1 MKTTI
6 GILISSTLALG
17 VAAGE
22 CQRIEIAELK
32 AASGKPYVVVDG
44 GFAPDGKQYIDRD
57 YTFNYIPEFLK
68 GATLIQTAGDDK
80 FFVEDKLTLSFRVS
94 APVTVYIVYGDKLRV
109 LPAWLRNWTDTRW
122 KVTRKDTN
130 ATTLKGYFTLFAKDF
145 PAGEIRL
152 LGNLSNKMAN
162 DPAFKKLKGSTY
174 CMYSVVVAP
183 KKPTRA
189 AQPR

>member
-6 GILISSTLALG
+6 SALIFVALALG
-17 VAAGE
+17 AAAGDD
-22 CQRIEIAELK
+22 RGIEITQLK
-32 AASGKPYVVVDG
+32 AASGKPYLVAHG

-57 YTFNYIPEFLK
+57 YTFNCVPEFLK

-80 FFVEDKLTLSFRVS
+80 FFVEDQPTLSFRVNV
-94 APVTVYIVYGDKLRV
+94 PVTVYIVYGDKLRV

-122 KVTRKDTN
+122 KVTRRDTN
-130 ATTLKGYFTLFAKDF
+130 PTTLKGYFTLFAKDF

-152 LGNLSNKMAN
+152 LGNLSNEMAN

-183 KKPTRA
+183 KMPAHTT
-189 AQPR
+189 QPR